1 MKKILLSLMI
11 MIGLLTACS
20 SKPKADELIIIDGD
34 YGEMYLF
41 TQMAKILIEDK
52 TDYTVKINPTMA
64 VTLAYDQMRTGKMD
78 LRLSYDGTLM
88 ATLLQLDLST
98 KPEGLSVYEY
108 ANQEGKKAGV
118 ELLGKLGFQN
128 TYAVAVNK
136 DLAAQYNLTKV
147 SDLIPI
153 ADQLIFG
160 AEHQFFD
167 EEGTVRYKPFT
178 NFYGLTFKDGISLD
192 LNLKYAA
199 MASNNID
206 VTLVY
211 GTDGLNLKYELVVLE
226 DDRVFFP
233 EYYGAYMIRADLEKD
248 FPGVS
253 DVLAVLENTFTLE
266 STIALN
272 YKIDVD
278 NEEPYDVAYEYL
290 KSKNLID

>member
-1 MKKILLSLMI
+1 MKKIWISLFLV
-11 MIGLLTACS
+11 IGLLGACTS
-20 SKPKADELIIIDGD
+20 APKAKELTIIDGD

-52 TDYTVKINPTMA
+52 TDYKVKINPTMA
-64 VTLAYDQMRTGKMD
+64 VTLAYDQIRTGKMD
-78 LRLSYDGTLM
+78 MRLGYDGTLM
-88 ATLLQLDLST
+88 ATLLKLDLST
-98 KPEGLSVYEY
+98 KPAELTVYEY
-108 ANQEGKKAGV
+108 ANREGKKKGV

-147 SDLIPI
+147 SDLNAI
-153 ADQLIFG
+153 ADQLKFG

-178 NFYGLTFKDGISLD
+178 TFYGLKFKDEISLD

-199 MASNNID
+199 MASKNID

-226 DDRVFFP
+226 DDQIFFP
-233 EYYGAYMIRADLEKD
+233 EYYGAFMIRSDLEKD
-248 FPGVS
+248 FPGIKA
-253 DVLAVLENTFTLE
+253 VLAVLENTFTLE

-278 NEEPYDVAYEYL
+278 NEDPYDVAYEYL